1 MDDES
6 FQDTPVSCFAWQV
19 VPGHAVVY
27 IELSVGR
34 VKIDGSVTYGSNEQM
49 VVSSDGTTVQLF
61 RGAEC
66 TVWWK
71 GNTRYIEVEGC
82 SNC

>member
-6 FQDTPVSCFAWQV
+6 FQGTPVPCFAWQI
-19 VPGHAVVY
+19 VPGPAVVY

-34 VKIDGSVTYGSNEQM
+34 VEVDGVVTYGSNEQM
-49 VVSSDGTTVQLF
+49 VVSSAETKVQLF
-61 RGAEC
+61 KGAEC

-82 SNC
+82 LNC